1 MRFLHFYIFICILFC
16 SCMNND
22 GEGHSEVIAAI
33 QLADSLQLDPLL
45 IPSLDES
52 LKPFYHGV
60 ASGDPTNNAV
70 VIWTRITPEHPVEKI
85 EVEWELAKDEGFSR
99 LVNSGNYTT
108 GPNRDFT
115 VKVDVTGLEP
125 GQTYYYRFKQE
136 DVTSITGTTRTIPSD
151 PSEMK
156 IAFASCS
163 NYEWGY
169 FNAYGAMA
177 LDDELDLVVHLG
189 DYIYEY
195 AIGDYGDTAIGR
207 INVPEGEIITLQDY
221 RSRYSIYRLDKE
233 LMMAHQKKPFITT
246 WDDHEI
252 ANNSYMDGAENH
264 QESTE
269 GDWYSRKSAGTKAYY
284 EWLPVREPTDKLY
297 RSFKAGELFNL
308 IILDT
313 RIAGRTEQI
322 YDHENDSYK
331 DESRS
336 ILGNDQ
342 YDWLKNELKEEQQ
355 WKIIGNQVPFGPMIV
370 PTEEGSHPY
379 MDGWDGYPAER
390 ERVLNFITEQKI
402 KNSIFMTGDYHSAFA
417 IETPFGKM
425 NAAVEFVVPSIN
437 SSNYDEHTDSATVVR
452 AADGYR
458 KYNSHI
464 RYCNLTD
471 HGYVSLTIRKDQA
484 LAEFVYVE
492 TVKAKDLSVTTAA
505 SFLVRSGAS
514 TIKKL

>member
-1 MRFLHFYIFICILFC
+1 MSNAKGDRSADI
-16 SCMNND
+16 SK
-22 GEGHSEVIAAI
+22 V
-33 QLADSLQLDPLL
+33 QLKDSLQLDPLL
-45 IPSLDES
+45 VSALDES

-70 VIWTRITPEHPVEKI
+70 VIWTRITPEHSIEKI
-85 EVEWELAKDEGFSR
+85 DVEWELATDEGFSH
-99 LVNSGNYTT
+99 LVSSGKYTT
-108 GPNRDFT
+108 GPYRDFT
-115 VKVDVTGLEP
+115 VKVDVTGLQP
-125 GQTYYYRFKQE
+125 GLTYYYRFKQGNF
-136 DVTSITGTTRTIPSD
+136 TSIIGTTKTIPIN

-177 LDDELDLVVHLG
+177 IDDDIDLIVHLG

-195 AIGDYGDTAIGR
+195 AIGHYGDTSLGR
-207 INVPEGEIITLQDY
+207 LNVPAGEIITLQDY
-221 RSRYSIYRLDKE
+221 RSRYSIYRLDE
-233 LMMAHQKKPFITT
+233 DLMMAHQNKPFITT

-264 QESTE
+264 QDSTE
-269 GDWYSRKSAGTKAYY
+269 GNWYSRKSAGTKAYY
-284 EWLPVREPTDKLY
+284 EWLPVREPTDRLY

-322 YDHENDSYK
+322 YDPENESYK

-336 ILGNDQ
+336 ILGKEQ
-342 YDWLKNELKEEQQ
+342 YDWLTKELKEEQR
-355 WKIIGNQVPFGPMIV
+355 WKIIGNQVPVGPMIV

-390 ERVLNFITEQKI
+390 NRLLKFITEHKM

-417 IETPFGKM
+417 IETPFGNA

-437 SSNYDEHTDSATVVR
+437 SSNYDEHTDSNTVVR
-452 AADGYR
+452 AAEGYR
-458 KYNSHI
+458 KYNPHV

-492 TVKAKDLSVTTAA
+492 TVKTRDLSVTTAV
-505 SFLVRSGAS
+505 SFLVPSDVS
-514 TIKKL
+514 IIKKR